1 MPFFQKGKLKPMTFE
16 EYVYSH
22 YPVSDRL
29 WIQTQVCS
37 WTLQA
42 VYYTIASEL
51 AQAKGLEQMGLFQ

>member
-1 MPFFQKGKLKPMTFE
+1 MTFE